1 LFISPPVEKS
11 ESVEKMAQLFDWFAT
26 NPQRWIITGIVA
38 ILLLL
43 WILTAIYNVRR
54 GWALLSKLQESTR
67 GQVLIERAPGYQ
79 GFFVL
84 LSPPPEPF
92 RRVAITFL
100 TGANPLI
107 WPWRLLR
114 SQLPRL
120 VIQASMVDRPQA
132 ELIWERGRIPAK
144 ALSRRGNASLWV
156 QRRLD
161 FLGYEY
167 ATRGINPSG
176 LIHNFN
182 DLQTRFGSQ
191 LYKVTVQADIV
202 PEIEVGLYTA
212 GLNPEELPPLI
223 TTIRATGRA
232 ASY

>member
-1 LFISPPVEKS
+1 
-11 ESVEKMAQLFDWFAT
+11 MAQAFQWFAAS
-26 NPQRWIITGIVA
+26 PQRWIITGIVA
-38 ILLLL
+38 LLVVL
-43 WILTAIYNVRR
+43 WIVTAIYNVRR

-67 GQVLIERAPGYQ
+67 GQVLVERAPGHQ

-84 LSPPPEPF
+84 LSPPPDPF
-92 RRVAITFL
+92 RRITITFL

-114 SQLPRL
+114 GQLPRM
-120 VIQASMVDRPQA
+120 VIQASLLERPEA

-161 FLGYEY
+161 FLNYEY
-167 ATRGINPSG
+167 ATRGVNPSG
-176 LIHNFN
+176 LIHNFS
-182 DLQTRFGSQ
+182 DLQTRFGAQ
-191 LYKVTVQADIV
+191 LYKVAVQADMV
-202 PEIEVGLYTA
+202 PEIEVALYTS

-223 TTIRATGRA
+223 TTLRATGRA